1 MALGLVGGNGNC
13 DLDHRTGNESDKGSG
28 LGSGKSNGRKVRS
41 SAHLI
46 GGFVGGLTSAV
57 ALQPL
62 DLLKTRIQQQPK
74 GSIGGLAKGSPLT
87 SVVLQIIKENPL
99 SLWRGTIPSMLRTS
113 IGSALYLSCLNQMRT
128 KIAEI
133 TANKTGQPIR
143 VTKSSK
149 LPELSMGL
157 NLTTGALSRGIVG
170 YITMPIT
177 IIKVRYES
185 TFYNYNSMMEAVKD
199 IYKTDKIN
207 GFFKGFGATCLR
219 DAPYAGLYVL
229 LYEKAKVITPWLLPR
244 SFISFK
250 DKDTRTNYTIGT
262 STLINTLSAFTAAG
276 IATTITA
283 PFDTIKTRMQLQ
295 PSKFSNFFVT
305 LQHIIKKEEFFGLFS
320 GLSMRLTRKAF
331 SAGIAWGIY
340 EELIKRFM

>member
-1 MALGLVGGNGNC
+1 MTEVKE
-13 DLDHRTGNESDKGSG
+13 NE
-28 LGSGKSNGRKVRS
+28 KSRNKS

-46 GGFVGGLTSAV
+46 GGFVGGLTAAV

-74 GSIGGLAKGSPLT
+74 GVASATAAGSSNNGVGSMFIKLM
-87 SVVLQIIKENPL
+87 KENPL
-99 SLWRGTIPSMLRTS
+99 QLWRGTLPSALRTS
-113 IGSALYLSCLNQMRT
+113 IGSGLYLSCLNSMRT
-128 KIAEI
+128 QVAILHSRR
-133 TANKTGQPIR
+133 TGEAIQTSR
-143 VTKSSK
+143 SSK
-149 LPELSMGL
+149 LPELSMSA
-157 NLTTGALSRGIVG
+157 NLVTGAIARGVVG

-185 TFYNYNSMMEAVKD
+185 TFYDYHSLKDAVRD
-199 IYKTDKIN
+199 IYRTDKIN

-229 LYEKAKVITPWLLPR
+229 LYEKAKDFTPFILP
-244 SFISFK
+244 SKLISFE
-250 DKDTRTNYTIGT
+250 DTHNNKYSTAT
-262 STLINTLSAFTAAG
+262 STLINTTSAFVAAG

-283 PFDTIKTRMQLQ
+283 PFDTLKTRMQLE
-295 PSKFSNFFVT
+295 PSKFNNFVMTFNHM
-305 LQHIIKKEEFFGLFS
+305 LKNESILSLFS

-331 SAGIAWGIY
+331 SAGIAWSIY